1 MPKTESQLVSIAVD
15 DVHDHPNN
23 PRVIFRDDVIDGIAA
38 NLNGEYPQHHA
49 ITVRADGDGYEV
61 ISGHHRI
68 RAARKAGLSNVWA
81 FVRDIDD
88 DAAFM
93 ELVTS
98 NNQGELAP
106 LEIGMHALSAVQLEQ
121 GKEGKGLAA
130 YAKAIGRSKGK
141 ISELRQAAEV
151 FVTCSDMGTSLIDKA
166 YHLGHI
172 HPCGRAL
179 WPLLVRTMLDK
190 GWSAADT
197 EATCKKVR
205 EFNVPPT
212 WAELFLPL
220 HKVVERFL
228 SDEFSPLTVQ
238 RLIVTV
244 ECGET
249 RLLLLGGKEVEQFHA
264 WLAENAGRASWDE
277 RKVNAYVQE
286 REAAAKAAD
295 ESIEACWKL
304 GDWRE
309 HVSALENGSVSLV
322 LTDPPYGI
330 EYRSNHR
337 KEKHDRIAGD
347 ASLSEVRDFL
357 AAVVEKLADDAHV
370 LVFFDFRFVSELLT
384 IAEVNGYEVRGQ
396 LVWVK
401 NNTGMGDL
409 DGTFAPKCEL
419 IMHLVRGKP
428 TLFERTANVL
438 EFDRVATDRHPTEK
452 PEDLC
457 RQLIESTTAT
467 GQLVLDP
474 FGGVAT
480 VAAAALSIGRRT
492 FGCELS
498 EDYYKAGRERL
509 HENGKRT
516 S

>member
-1 MPKTESQLVSIAVD
+1 
-15 DVHDHPNN
+15 
-23 PRVIFRDDVIDGIAA
+23 
-38 NLNGEYPQHHA
+38 
-49 ITVRADGDGYEV
+49 
-61 ISGHHRI
+61 
-68 RAARKAGLSNVWA
+68 
-81 FVRDIDD
+81 
-88 DAAFM
+88 
-93 ELVTS
+93 
-98 NNQGELAP
+98 
-106 LEIGMHALSAVQLEQ
+106 
-121 GKEGKGLAA
+121 
-130 YAKAIGRSKGK
+130 
-141 ISELRQAAEV
+141 
-151 FVTCSDMGTSLIDKA
+151 
-166 YHLGHI
+166 
-172 HPCGRAL
+172 
-179 WPLLVRTMLDK
+179 MLDK
-190 GWSAADT
+190 GWSAEDT

-205 EFNVPPT
+205 EFDIPPS
-212 WAELFLPL
+212 WQALFLPL
-220 HKVVERFL
+220 VDVVERFL
-228 SDEFSPLTVQ
+228 ADEFSPKTVR
-238 RLIVTV
+238 RLVAVV
-244 ECGET
+244 ESGEK
-249 RLLLLGGKEVEQFHA
+249 RLDLLSIQEAPAFHA
-264 WLAENAGRASWDE
+264 WLSDNSGADSWDE
-277 RKVNAYVQE
+277 RKVEQYVLG
-286 REAAAKAAD
+286 REAAHKKAE
-295 ESIEACWKL
+295 ESIDEMWKA

-309 HVSALENGSVSLV
+309 HVSALDNGSVSLV

-337 KEKHDRIAGD
+337 KEKHDGIAGD